1 MATLTEDA
9 TATTNAA
16 ATVPK
21 FKFKKRAAKKK
32 NQLRKPADEEEG
44 GKANEGVV
52 HAAAGEEE
60 EDGGSA
66 LDAIMAV
73 ERRRRLLGGRNR
85 GVDAKTLAKKA
96 VTKKS
101 SADEEADGGKPANHK
116 QGLDDLKQFAGG
128 KGAGTNDM
136 GGDDDDGI
144 LSKKHKQAMEEYIQS
159 NLTENKDKPA
169 EPKSKFKEA
178 SADDK
183 ELYGELIRSSSLNEE
198 REAGIKNEKEGDVG
212 AGGAVLGGTGI
223 AEVALPVDDRLKALK
238 ETERAAAEY
247 NVRRAGRGRQAAGY
261 VIPPGGP
268 SPSHDGEE
276 TSEMHA
282 MLPMNFAS
290 GPSNRKRAPDMLIQ
304 QSAPKAAKTQLSAP
318 GDRSLG
324 GISSSAI
331 PRGLSVPPANG
342 GGPGVADGGGPIGG
356 ASYSQNFSK
365 HTKDWIDNKRNE
377 RKEEIEQLEK
387 QMPVDDNEIS
397 QGRLGFDLARKVAR
411 GEIDEARASAGAG
424 GNARGP
430 NGESLRNEW
439 DRKPGGGGT
448 SDDRV
453 WKQFMSKQRNRR

>member
-1 MATLTEDA
+1 MATLTEDS
-9 TATTNAA
+9 TASANAA
-16 ATVPK
+16 AAAPK

-32 NQLRKPADEEEG
+32 KQLRIRSDEEEG
-44 GKANEGVV
+44 EKATEGVA
-52 HAAAGEEE
+52 HAAAGEDEGE
-60 EDGGSA
+60 GGSA

-85 GVDAKTLAKKA
+85 GVDAKSLAKSA
-96 VTKKS
+96 RQS
-101 SADEEADGGKPANHK
+101 SDDGEGDGGGGRQK

-144 LSKKHKQAMEEYIQS
+144 LAKKHKQAMEEYIQS

-183 ELYGELIRSSSLNEE
+183 ELYGELIRSNSLNEE
-198 REAGIKNEKEGDVG
+198 RAAGIKSEKEGDVG

-223 AEVALPVDDRLKALK
+223 AEVALPVEDRLKALK

-247 NVRRAGRGRQAAGY
+247 SVRRAGRAAAGSSA
-261 VIPPGGP
+261 PPGGP
-268 SPSHDGEE
+268 ADPHDDGA
-276 TSEMHA
+276 TSEMQA

-290 GPSNRKRAPDMLIQ
+290 GPSSRKRGPDMLVRQ
-304 QSAPKAAKTQLSAP
+304 PAPKAARASLPAP
-318 GDRSLG
+318 GDGSLHD
-324 GISSSAI
+324 ISSSAI
-331 PRGLSVPPANG
+331 PRGLSVPPSNG
-342 GGPGVADGGGPIGG
+342 GGAADAGGPIGG
-356 ASYSQNFSK
+356 ASYSQNFSQ

-377 RKEEIEQLEK
+377 RKEEIEQLER

-397 QGRLGFDLARKVAR
+397 QGRLGFDLARRVAR

-424 GNARGP
+424 VNARGP

-439 DRKPGGGGT
+439 DRQPGGGGT
-448 SDDRV
+448 NDDRV